1 MKIAA
6 IIVAAGRASRFDGGN
21 KLLADLEGL
30 PLIRHAAGAVAQSRV
45 TSAVLVV
52 PQDSAAIVAAAG
64 DGPWTIAINADA
76 MDGLSSSIRTGI
88 SALDQSIDGALLIL
102 ADMPFVTAPLIDRL
116 CETFAKHDGVRIV
129 FPVTRDGRQSNPVLW
144 PRALFPALSQL
155 SGDKGGKALLND
167 HVDLHAPIELDD
179 DAAACDIDTADDL
192 ARAIAMQC

>member
-6 IIVAAGRASRFDGGN
+6 VIVAAGRASRFDGGN
-21 KLLADLEGL
+21 KLLADLDGL

-45 TSAVLVV
+45 TNAVLVV
-52 PQDSAAIVAAAG
+52 PQDSAAIGEAAG

-76 MDGLSSSIRTGI
+76 MGGLSSSIRTGI
-88 SALDQSIDGALLIL
+88 SALDPSIDGALVIL
-102 ADMPFVTAPLIDRL
+102 ADMPFVTAPLIDRI
-116 CETFAKHDGVRIV
+116 CETFAKHDGGRIV

-167 HVDLHAPIELDD
+167 HVDLHAPVTLDD

-192 ARAIAMQC
+192 ARANAMRS